1 MARKM
6 PIGMLV
12 IGIINLVLGG
22 LNFVSYLCCSLG
34 CGGFYL
40 MMRSAYQS
48 MPPRDQQVL
57 GDLWPIFRDNVP
69 GLVPAIIA
77 GVGIGIVLALMQ
89 LIAGFGGIRI
99 KGWSRWLNVIWGLLT
114 ILYLVATLVYLVAVL
129 SPGMQKALP
138 ALDEWM
144 DRVEEQQR
152 RQGQPVQPHQR
163 FSQSGSTTGNPLL
176 DNVFSILISLVEM
189 GYAVFVIIYMVLPG
203 TARAVELYHRPEGE
217 AEGPRGEGGD
227 YYDDDYARQRRSLG
241 DMGDVGATPDQP
253 PPLPPQGGPPPLPP
267 PGGPPPS

>member
-6 PIGMLV
+6 PVGMLV

-22 LNFVSYLCCSLG
+22 LNFVGYLCCSLG

-40 MMRSAYQS
+40 MVRSAYQS
-48 MPPRDQQVL
+48 MPQKDRQVL

-77 GVGIGIVLALMQ
+77 GVGIGIVLSLIQ
-89 LIAGFGGIRI
+89 LVAGFGGIRI

-114 ILYLVATLVYLVAVL
+114 ILYLVASLVYLIAVL
-129 SPGMQKALP
+129 SPGLQKALP
-138 ALDEWM
+138 AFDNWM
-144 DRVEEQQR
+144 DQVEEMQR

-163 FSQSGSTTGNPLL
+163 LSQSANTTGNPVV
-176 DNVFSILISLVEM
+176 DNILTILISLVEM
-189 GYAVFVIIYMVLPG
+189 GYAVFVIIYMVLPSTG
-203 TARAVELYHRPEGE
+203 RAVELYHRPEGE
-217 AEGPRGEGGD
+217 PEGPMRDGGD

-241 DMGDVGATPDQP
+241 DQGDFPDQP

-267 PGGPPPS
+267 PGGSPPL